1 MSSAPWPAPAKINRF
16 LHIIGRRDDGY
27 HLLQTVFQFLDMGDW
42 LRFTCTN
49 DGEVRRLGDV
59 PGVHEAADLTV
70 RAARLLQHVTGCT
83 RGAVIHLDKR
93 LPLGGGLGGG
103 SSDAATTLVALNE
116 LWGTGLDEDSLAGL
130 ALRLGADVPV
140 FVRGRAA
147 WGEGVGERLVPVHL
161 DEPWFVI
168 IDPGITVATGRV
180 FESTELTRN
189 SPRITIDRFFAGGVR
204 NDCEPVVRRLY
215 PEIGRALDWLG
226 QFGGARL
233 SGTGACIFAPFEQE
247 RAAHRVLERL
257 SRPWQGWVV
266 RGCNHSA
273 LLGRRGFS
281 PLQGKPARARE
292 GSFGRDPHE

>member
-42 LRFTCTN
+42 LRFSCTS
-49 DGEVRRLGDV
+49 DGEVQRLGDV
-59 PGVHEAADLTV
+59 PGVSEAADLSV
-70 RAARLLQHVTGCT
+70 RAARLLQRVTGCGH
-83 RGAVIHLDKR
+83 GARIHIEKR

-116 LWGTGLDEDSLAGL
+116 LWGTGLDEEALAEV

-147 WGEGVGERLVPVHL
+147 WGEGVGEQLVPVAL

-168 IDPGITVATGRV
+168 VDPGITVATGRV
-180 FESTELTRN
+180 FESAELTRN
-189 SPRITIDRFFAGGVR
+189 SPRITIDRFYAGGVR

-226 QFGGARL
+226 QFGEARL
-233 SGTGACIFAPFEQE
+233 SGTGACIFAPFEEE
-247 RAAHRVLERL
+247 RLARRVLERL
-257 SRPWQGWVV
+257 SRPWRGWVA
-266 RGCNHSA
+266 RGRNRSA
-273 LLGRRGFS
+273 LLRRRC
-281 PLQGKPARARE
+281 PAPPQGNSMR
-292 GSFGRDPHE
+292 GN

>member
-16 LHIIGRRDDGY
+16 LHITGRRDDGY
-27 HLLQTVFQFLDMGDW
+27 HLLQTVFQFLEMGDW
-42 LRFTCTN
+42 LRFTCTS
-49 DGEVRRLGDV
+49 DGGVHRLGDV
-59 PGVHEAADLTV
+59 PGVREAADLSV
-70 RAARLLQHVTGCT
+70 RAARLLQQVSGCA
-83 RGAVIHLDKR
+83 RGAVIHVDKR

-116 LWGTGLDEDSLAGL
+116 LWGTGLDEDALAEL

-147 WGEGVGERLVPVHL
+147 WAEGVGERLVPVPL

-168 IDPGITVATGRV
+168 IDPGITVATRRV

-189 SPRITIDRFFAGGVR
+189 SPRITIDRFYAGGVR

-215 PEIGRALDWLG
+215 PEIGHALDWLG
-226 QFGGARL
+226 QFGEARL

-247 RAAHRVLERL
+247 RLARHVLERL
-257 SRPWQGWVV
+257 SRPWRGWLV
-266 RGCNHSA
+266 RGCNRSA
-273 LLGRRGFS
+273 LLGRRCLS
-281 PLQGKPARARE
+281 PPQGEPAQARA
-292 GSFGRDPHE
+292 GSFGMEPPH